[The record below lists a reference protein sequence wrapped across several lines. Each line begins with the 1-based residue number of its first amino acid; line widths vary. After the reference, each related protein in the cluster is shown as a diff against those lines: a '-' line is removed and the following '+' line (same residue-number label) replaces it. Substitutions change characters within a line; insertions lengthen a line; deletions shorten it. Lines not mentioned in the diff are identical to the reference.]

1 VKVNPLTEDD
11 LRRELGRFERDF
23 GWNLELAR
31 AYDAGKFVPK
41 AKQEEAFIDWLMLLR
56 GLSDVTAPR

>member
-1 VKVNPLTEDD
+1 VKLNPLTEDD

-23 GWNLELAR
+23 GWNPELAR
-31 AYDAGKFVPK
+31 AYDAGKFVPES
-41 AKQEEAFIDWLMLLR
+41 KQEEEFIDWLMLLR